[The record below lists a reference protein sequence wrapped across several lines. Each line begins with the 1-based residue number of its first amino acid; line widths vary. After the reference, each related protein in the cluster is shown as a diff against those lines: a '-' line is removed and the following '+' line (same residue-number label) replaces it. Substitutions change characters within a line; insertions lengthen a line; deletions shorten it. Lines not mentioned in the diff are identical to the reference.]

1 MSAEQLRVGDAERDE
16 VTTALHEHFAQGRLT
31 REELDERL
39 TAALSARTVGD
50 LREITRDL
58 PGALAATERPAGPR
72 GRGPWEMG
80 TAHWGRGPFMAPW
93 PRGGGGPHGRG
104 HLARTSDDEED
115 VPWAVGA
122 GLPMSRRGPARA
134 RREWAAYGGWG
145 PAWSGWG
152 PPRGR
157 PFGPLLLVALIVA
170 AVTGGWWVLFP
181 LLACL
186 WLAVAVRGIRHARRH
201 LTARR

>member
-1 MSAEQLRVGDAERDE
+1 MSAEELRVGDAERDE

-58 PGALAATERPAGPR
+58 PGALAATDAARRPAGPW
-72 GRGPWEMG
+72 GRGTWDMA
-80 TAHWGRGPFMAPW
+80 TAHWCRGMPAAPRAW
-93 PRGGGGPHGRG
+93 
-104 HLARTSDDEED
+104 
-115 VPWAVGA
+115 
-122 GLPMSRRGPARA
+122 GPAR
-134 RREWAAYGGWG
+134 GGWG

-170 AVTGGWWVLFP
+170 AVTGGWWVVVP
-181 LLACL
+181 ALACL
-186 WLAVAVRGIRHARRH
+186 WLAVAVRGIRHARRR
-201 LTARR
+201 LAVRR